1 MFPKRVVL
9 RESSAATPLA
19 THTLPSASPWW
30 CFHHLVLLYHL
41 NPLNGEGVLPLEF
54 LSLLPIWMPPA
65 KALSGVLQNHPAM
78 LIRRYVALGCMLIS
92 RPLTCNSQ
100 QRARLSGP

>member
-1 MFPKRVVL
+1 MFPKRGPL

-19 THTLPSASPWW
+19 THTLPSASQWW
-30 CFHHLVLLYHL
+30 YFHHLVLLYHL

-54 LSLLPIWMPPA
+54 LSLLPIWKQPA

-78 LIRRYVALGCMLIS
+78 LIRRYAAFVCMLIS
-92 RPLTCNSQ
+92 RPMTCHAQ
-100 QRARLSGP
+100 